1 MNNLSHV
8 SVNCHCDIEIRI
20 LGRLTILV
28 YKGRIMVQREV
39 VSEESKEIKVP
50 YDVLDSTDI
59 SKVAFAVNVQLTLYD
74 ARGEDSIKNPSQK

>member
-1 MNNLSHV
+1 
-8 SVNCHCDIEIRI
+8 
-20 LGRLTILV
+20 
-28 YKGRIMVQREV
+28 MVQREV

-74 ARGEDSIKNPSQK
+74 ARGEDSTKNPSQK